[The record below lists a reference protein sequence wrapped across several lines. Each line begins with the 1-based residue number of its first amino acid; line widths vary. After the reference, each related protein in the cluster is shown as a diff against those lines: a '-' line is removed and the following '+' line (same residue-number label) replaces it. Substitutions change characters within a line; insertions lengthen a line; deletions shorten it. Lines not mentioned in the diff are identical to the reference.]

1 MIITTARMAMRIEL
15 EQQKETT
22 SPKPKAAIIAPQFIC
37 PRLPRHLIKNTT
49 VIAFITYYDGGSIR
63 LLIFVG
69 NYNQQRSLFNSCL
82 TLRGNNKIACGKG
95 IVREE

>member
-82 TLRGNNKIACGKG
+82 TMRSNDKIACGKSV
-95 IVREE
+95 VRKK